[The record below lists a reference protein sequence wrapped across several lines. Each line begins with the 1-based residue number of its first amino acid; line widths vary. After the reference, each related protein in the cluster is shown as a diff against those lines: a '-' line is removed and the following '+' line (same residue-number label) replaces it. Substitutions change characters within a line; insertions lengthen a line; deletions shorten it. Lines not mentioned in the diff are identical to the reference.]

1 MQKKF
6 EQSDVEDY
14 ILYQINGL
22 QEILTQFD
30 YPHFANSLNK
40 MKELFIRQSETLSG
54 TSNE

>member
-6 EQSDVEDY
+6 EQCDVEDY

-30 YPHFANSLNK
+30 YPHFAKSLNK
-40 MKELFIRQSETLSG
+40 IKERFIRKSKTLSNI
-54 TSNE
+54 SNE